1 MAETAAEILVL
12 VNAAITAILT
22 GAQSYTIA
30 GRSLTRADLAELRE
44 WRSELQTEIA
54 AEAGNTRPYI
64 NVGTMRRDD

>member
-1 MAETAAEILVL
+1 MAETAAEMLVL

-44 WRSELQTEIA
+44 WRKELKDEIA
-54 AEAGNTRPYI
+54 ADAGTSYPCI
-64 NVGTMRRDD
+64 NVGTMRRD